1 MDNLDNITTPETEAE
16 VDKAAKFKET
26 SVDLVR
32 RAILAIE
39 KLEKCANQKQFE
51 YTEEQV
57 ETMFAAL
64 EEAVADTKAKFKIKK
79 EFSW

>member
-1 MDNLDNITTPETEAE
+1 MDALDNVTTPEVEI
-16 VDKAAKFKET
+16 DKEAKFKET
-26 SVDLVR
+26 SVELVR
-32 RAILAIE
+32 KAIMAIE

-51 YTEEQV
+51 YTEEQA